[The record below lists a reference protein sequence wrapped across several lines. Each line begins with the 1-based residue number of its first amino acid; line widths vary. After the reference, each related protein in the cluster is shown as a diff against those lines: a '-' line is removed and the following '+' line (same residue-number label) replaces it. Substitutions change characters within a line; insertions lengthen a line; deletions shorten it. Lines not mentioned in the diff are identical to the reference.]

1 MRQAYLMTA
10 LCGLT
15 LHASSAVQ
23 AQALQRCVQE
33 GKVSYTDQDCPAG
46 ASRSTLQAP
55 GAGVADPGAAQ
66 ELARQA
72 AKAAQLQKQRELRE
86 RHDAREDER
95 SLAAARALR
104 KKCDKLHLTQR
115 WATEDVN
122 RAPTAQREAAQLKAR
137 RAAEAVAL
145 ECPH

>member
-1 MRQAYLMTA
+1 MRQPYLMSA
-10 LCGLT
+10 LCGLA
-15 LHASSAVQ
+15 LHASPVVQ
-23 AQALQRCVQE
+23 AQALQRCVQD
-33 GKVSYTDQDCPAG
+33 GKVSYTDQACPAG
-46 ASRSTLQAP
+46 ATSSTLAAP
-55 GAGVADPGAAQ
+55 ATTSADPAAAH

-86 RHDAREDER
+86 RREERDDER
-95 SLAAARALR
+95 SIAAARTLR
-104 KKCDKLHLTQR
+104 KKCDKLHLAQR
-115 WATEDVN
+115 WAEEDVN